1 MLTLDATK
9 AKLLDIVVLSQKNR
23 QPDQNPGAKLTLEMD
38 LSSDILA
45 HFDGALRSFLF
56 VRQAGAQGELETL
69 QTEKLTPAA
78 GKIGT
83 FKWGSQLSGYTL
95 TIDYGT
101 GGKSALKITD
111 CVLGTWRMQAKDGGS
126 VRVKVNAES
135 PDVDERAWSK
145 LARLKS
151 RDITILLSP
160 PEVAQQDIESQPP
173 AKAPKTP
180 KGGEASKAALDSSGK
195 SPFPAGSPEAALAGT
210 QH

>member
-1 MLTLDATK
+1 MLSLEPTK

-23 QPDQNPGAKLTLEMD
+23 QPDQNPGAKLTIEMD

-56 VRQAGAQGELETL
+56 ARTAGAQGELETL

-78 GKIGT
+78 AKIGT
-83 FKWGSQLSGYTL
+83 FKWGAQLTGYTL

-135 PDVDERAWSK
+135 ADVDERAWSK

-151 RDITILLSP
+151 RDITILLAP
-160 PEVAQQDIESQPP
+160 PELVQKDIEGGAP
-173 AKAPKTP
+173 APAPAPAAAKNAAA
-180 KGGEASKAALDSSGK
+180 KGEAS
-195 SPFPAGSPEAALAGT
+195 T
-210 QH
+210 TH